1 MGMIDTLRKIFKD
14 SNNRPLIPE
23 DDSGKK
29 EILATQIVNLVDKI
43 KKINS
48 FDSCLWNL
56 RNVTTYSLKSKSLG
70 ELQTLHSSLTNRLE
84 KLTNLKTKANQTY
97 QDLEAAKWTGEKPTH
112 LSNHDFDRLQN
123 DYSR

>member
-1 MGMIDTLRKIFKD
+1 MLVMTNGYEKGISDLVKQM
-14 SNNRPLIPE
+14 
-23 DDSGKK
+23 KK
-29 EILATQIVNLVDKI
+29 EGLDIELIERITNLTKDKI

-56 RNVTTYSLKSKSLG
+56 RNVTTYSLKNKSLG

-84 KLTNLKTKANQTY
+84 ELTNLKAKANQTY

>member
-1 MGMIDTLRKIFKD
+1 M
-14 SNNRPLIPE
+14 PE

-43 KKINS
+43 KKINR
-48 FDSCLWNL
+48 FDRGVWNR
-56 RNVTTYSLKSKSLG
+56 RNVTTYSLKNKSLG

-84 KLTNLKTKANQTY
+84 ELTNLKAKANQTY

>member
-14 SNNRPLIPE
+14 SNNRPLMPE

-56 RNVTTYSLKSKSLG
+56 RNVTTYSLKNKSLG

-84 KLTNLKTKANQTY
+84 E
-97 QDLEAAKWTGEKPTH
+97 LEAAKWTGEKPTH

>member
-14 SNNRPLIPE
+14 SNNRPLMPE

-29 EILATQIVNLVDKI
+29 EILATQIVTLVDKI

-56 RNVTTYSLKSKSLG
+56 RNVTTYSLKNKSLG

-84 KLTNLKTKANQTY
+84 ELTNLKAKANQTY